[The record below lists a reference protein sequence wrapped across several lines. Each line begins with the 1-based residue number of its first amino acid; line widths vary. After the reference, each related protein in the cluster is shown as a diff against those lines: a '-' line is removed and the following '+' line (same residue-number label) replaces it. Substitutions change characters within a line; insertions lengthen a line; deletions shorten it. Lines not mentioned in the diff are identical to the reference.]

1 MTTNEINTTR
11 LDLHNG
17 EKATLLV
24 AATRWRLL
32 AQEQQRQR
40 IVAIGRC
47 VNGGA
52 FKVTAPIAPPA
63 DFAEAVAEV
72 DSRQHSV
79 RLSDEALA
87 EIENEHVG
95 AEIGRRPFEW

>member
-1 MTTNEINTTR
+1 MTTNEINATR
-11 LDLHNG
+11 LYLHNG

-52 FKVTAPIAPPA
+52 FKVTAPVAPPA
-63 DFAEAVAEV
+63 DLAEAVAEV
-72 DSRQHSV
+72 DSQPPVCEWRDH
-79 RLSDEALA
+79 DAIDGECIG
-87 EIENEHVG
+87 E
-95 AEIGRRPFEW
+95 EIGRQPFQW

>member
-1 MTTNEINTTR
+1 MTTSEINAQR

-17 EKATLLV
+17 TDATLLV

-32 AQEQQRQR
+32 AQEQQRR

-52 FKVTAPIAPPA
+52 FTVTAPVQPPA

-72 DSRQHSV
+72 M
-79 RLSDEALA
+79 A
-87 EIENEHVG
+87 
-95 AEIGRRPFEW
+95 